1 MSPAEIIERASEEG
15 VLLAL
20 SPSGRISAK
29 GQPSVLDRWLPEIKQ
44 HKDQIISELQL
55 EKRRAK
61 ILSILR
67 DNPEVNYAIDVVDAN
82 SDPVLVSVGIRKVAT
97 FELNIPKK
105 YYDPFSLMELIGNT
119 IGNKCVN

>member
-1 MSPAEIIERASEEG
+1 MSPAEIIERASAEG

-29 GQPSVLDRWLPEIKQ
+29 GKPSVLDRWLPEIKQ
-44 HKDQIISELQL
+44 HKNQIISELQL

-67 DNPEVNYAIDVVDAN
+67 NNPEVNYAIDVVDAD

-97 FELNIPKK
+97 FELTIPKK
-105 YYDPFSLMELIGNT
+105 YYDPFSLMELVGNS

>member
-29 GQPSVLDRWLPEIKQ
+29 GNPSVLDRWLPELKQ
-44 HKDQIISELQL
+44 HKEQIISELQL

-67 DNPEVNYAIDVVDAN
+67 NNPEVNYAIDVVDPN
-82 SDPVLVSVGIRKVAT
+82 SDPVLISVGIREVAT
-97 FELNIPKK
+97 FEMTIPKK
-105 YYDPFSLMELIGNT
+105 YYDPFSLLELVGNT
-119 IGNKCVN
+119 VGHKCVN

>member
-29 GQPSVLDRWLPEIKQ
+29 GNPSVLDRWLPELKQ
-44 HKDQIISELQL
+44 HKEQIISELQL

-67 DNPEVNYAIDVVDAN
+67 NNPEVNYAIDVVDPN
-82 SDPVLVSVGIRKVAT
+82 SDPVLISVGIRKVAT
-97 FELNIPKK
+97 FEMTIPKK
-105 YYDPFSLMELIGNT
+105 YYDPFSLLELVGNT
-119 IGNKCVN
+119 VGHKCVN